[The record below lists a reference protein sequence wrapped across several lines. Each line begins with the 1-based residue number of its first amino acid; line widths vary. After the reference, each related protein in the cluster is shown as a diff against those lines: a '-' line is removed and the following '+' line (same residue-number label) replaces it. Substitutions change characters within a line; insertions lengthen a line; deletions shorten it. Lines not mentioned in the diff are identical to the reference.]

1 MKLTDAEWQLMNA
14 LWKDHPATA
23 RQIEEHLPPQVN
35 WAYTTIKTMLNRL
48 VDKRAINERKQGKT
62 SVYEPVITQDKAQRS
77 AFRSL
82 LDQAFEGAMGPL
94 VHCLVEEKQLT
105 AGQRRTLI
113 EILEQ
118 EDLAKEDCH
127 G

>member
-14 LWKDHPATA
+14 LWKKHPATA
-23 RQIEEHLPPQVN
+23 RQIETQLPGEVN
-35 WAYTTIKTMLNRL
+35 WAYTTIKTMLSRL
-48 VDKRAINERKQGKT
+48 VGKRAINERKQGKT

-82 LDQAFEGAMGPL
+82 VDQVFEGAMGPL
-94 VHCLVEEKQLT
+94 VHCLVEEKQLS

-113 EILEQ
+113 KILEQ
-118 EDLAKEDCH
+118 EDLAKE
-127 G
+127 